1 MIHCNHVGSLPIFI
15 DATYKRE
22 NEGMMKNNMN
32 IRYRPIKA
40 LMLSQYG

>member
-1 MIHCNHVGSLPIFI
+1 MYL

-22 NEGMMKNNMN
+22 NERMMKNNMN
-32 IRYRPIKA
+32 IRYRPIKV